1 MMKRQDASKVRPA
14 GKGSIMDEVIGRLK
28 ELANEDRLLIGRLS
42 QLIRERPEGRIEV
55 AIEKGK
61 YRHYL
66 VNAGRRLY
74 LGVKDS
80 ALAKGLMEKRYYQK
94 LLQRTLFE
102 LKAIEDFLKRFDPNA
117 KARVFED
124 LHEERRK
131 NVEPLVLPDELF
143 IEQWRKQFES
153 LPGNPIPI
161 VHEYLTSRGDVVRS
175 KSEKIL
181 TETFLQYDIPFEYEA
196 PVGLA
201 DGPVYPDFTLL
212 NKRTRKTYYLAP
224 LGLMDSPEDADNAVR
239 KLNRYERNGILPG
252 DQLIISMETSQ
263 TGLSISYVESQIR
276 SFLL

>member
-1 MMKRQDASKVRPA
+1 
-14 GKGSIMDEVIGRLK
+14 MDEVIGRLK

-42 QLIRERPEGRIEV
+42 QLIRERSEGRIEV

-66 VNAGRRLY
+66 VNEGRRLY

-94 LLQRTLFE
+94 LLQRTLCE

-131 NVEPLVLPDELF
+131 IVEPLVLPDELF

-212 NKRTRKTYYLAP
+212 NKRTRKTYYWEH
-224 LGLMDSPEDADNAVR
+224 LGLMDSPDYADNAVR

-252 DQLIISMETSQ
+252 DQLIISMETSR